1 MGRDWRRWSVKSVGP
16 SRAAEELSLCFF
28 LNFFLSRVELV
39 VVETT
44 AGRPCLQLTVKEDV
58 MGRLPLLVAGGI
70 GCADV
75 GGRDCT
81 RSTLQTNGENN

>member
-1 MGRDWRRWSVKSVGP
+1 MVSKIGRSVEGRRRIV
-16 SRAAEELSLCFF
+16 ALFF
-28 LNFFLSRVELV
+28 FKFFLSRVELV

-58 MGRLPLLVAGGI
+58 TGRLPLLVAGGI
-70 GCADV
+70 GCAVV